1 MYEKLKGVTG
11 YVWEVKGSDR
21 LCMGDG
27 ETERLK
33 DIESRTRK
41 EMIQRDRDKETEIKR

>member
-1 MYEKLKGVTG
+1 MYGKLKGVTG
-11 YVWEVKGSDR
+11 YVWP
-21 LCMGDG
+21 GDG